1 MEIIA
6 VANQKGGTGKSTT
19 AAAIAAGLNKRGYT
33 ALLIDLDPQGNT
45 SYSYGAE
52 TDGKKNILSVL
63 MEQITAAEAIQTTGQ
78 GDIIISSPELAR
90 ADTLFTEKGREYVLS
105 EAIKPLKRR
114 YDFCLLDCPPSLGT
128 LTVNALTAAD
138 SVLITTTADAY
149 GLQGIMQLRKTLEPV
164 KKYANKALRIKGILL
179 TQFNGRATIN
189 REIRDSLQAIAKEAF
204 KSKLFNTTIRSST
217 KVKEAQIRRLSL
229 YEYAPKAAVTQ
240 DYNDLIDELLQK
252 TEKQ

>member
-1 MEIIA
+1 
-6 VANQKGGTGKSTT
+6 
-19 AAAIAAGLNKRGYT
+19 
-33 ALLIDLDPQGNT
+33 
-45 SYSYGAE
+45 
-52 TDGKKNILSVL
+52 
-63 MEQITAAEAIQTTGQ
+63 
-78 GDIIISSPELAR
+78 
-90 ADTLFTEKGREYVLS
+90 
-105 EAIKPLKRR
+105 
-114 YDFCLLDCPPSLGT
+114 
-128 LTVNALTAAD
+128 
-138 SVLITTTADAY
+138 
-149 GLQGIMQLRKTLEPV
+149 MQLRKTLEPV

>member
-1 MEIIA
+1 MEVIA

-19 AAAIAAGLNKRGYT
+19 AAAIAAGLNKRGYK

-52 TDGKKNILSVL
+52 TDTKQNILSVML
-63 MEQITAAEAIQTTGQ
+63 GHMTAAEAIQTTGQ
-78 GDIIISSPELAR
+78 GDIIVSFPDLAR
-90 ADTLFTEKGREYVLS
+90 ADTLFTETGREYVIR

-114 YDFCLLDCPPSLGT
+114 YDFILLDCPPSLGT

-149 GLQGIMQLRKTLEPV
+149 GLQGITQLKKTIDPV
-164 KKYANKALRIKGILL
+164 KRYANKVLKIKGILL
-179 TQFNGRATIN
+179 TQYNGRTTIN
-189 REIRDSLQAIAKEAF
+189 REIREGLQAIAKEKF
-204 KSKLFNTTIRSST
+204 NSKLFNTTIRNST

-229 YEYAPKAAVTQ
+229 YEYAPRAAVTE
-240 DYNDLIDELLQK
+240 DYNHLIDEILA
-252 TEKQ
+252 